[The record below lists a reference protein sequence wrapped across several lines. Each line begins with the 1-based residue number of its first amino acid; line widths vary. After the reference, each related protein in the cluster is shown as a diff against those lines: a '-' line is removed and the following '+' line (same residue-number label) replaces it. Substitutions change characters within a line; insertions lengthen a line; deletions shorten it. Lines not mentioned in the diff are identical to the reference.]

1 MLESLFH
8 KAAGLK
14 ASKETPTQV
23 FSWKIREIFKTTY
36 FEKQL
41 RATASIRS
49 LSLNLNYSY
58 KKKKTKE
65 GVILINKG
73 FNQDA

>member
-8 KAAGLK
+8 KVAGLK

-49 LSLNLNYSY
+49 LRLNLNYSY
-58 KKKKTKE
+58 KKKTKE